1 MTSHLKTPNQLGRE
15 VIDAHYGIGSDWE
28 EPNEHG
34 EEGFT
39 RAQAE
44 SDIDTGDI
52 HDLIAEAVEADRE
65 QIRQA
70 LQHPQAVPG
79 FRPFPLATVD
89 ALIEAYE
96 AFDGDVD
103 GFISSWNDYTA
114 GLDFPCPSDPAGI
127 HEVTHASCD
136 QCGDKNRN

>member
-1 MTSHLKTPNQLGRE
+1 MKTPEQLSRE
-15 VIDAHYGIGSDWE
+15 VIDAHYGVGTEWE
-28 EPNEHG
+28 EPNQHG
-34 EEGFT
+34 EENFT

-44 SDIDTGDI
+44 SDIDADDI
-52 HDLIAEAVEADRE
+52 RLLIEEAVEADRQ
-65 QIRQA
+65 QIRKS
-70 LQHPQAVPG
+70 LDTFDAVPG

-103 GFISSWNDYTA
+103 GFISAWNDYTA
-114 GLDFPCPSDPAGI
+114 GLDFPCPEDPAGI
-127 HEVTHASCD
+127 HDVTYGSCD